1 MAQLGNTFIASE
13 IPEGS
18 DYSPLPVGDYRVEIV
33 ASELRATKA
42 GDGQYLLL
50 EMQILDGDYSGRR
63 IWDRLNLWNNNPT
76 TVEIAQRTLAS
87 ICRAVGVPSI
97 NDSEELHLRPFVAKA
112 RMTKNK
118 QGEMQNLWS
127 YRGEGDETSAPPARA
142 AQANQTASSRPA
154 PAAQAKPSGKPW
166 ERKR

>member
-1 MAQLGNTFIASE
+1 MAQLGITFDSSTV
-13 IPEGS
+13 PEGS
-18 DYSPLPVGDYRVEIV
+18 DYSPLPVGDYRVEII

-63 IWDRLNLWNNNPT
+63 IWDRLNLWNSNST

-97 NDSEELHLRPFVAKA
+97 NDSEELHQRPFIAKA

-118 QGEMQNLWS
+118 QGEMQNSWS
-127 YRGEGDETSAPPARA
+127 YRGESDETSAPPARA
-142 AQANQTASSRPA
+142 AQANQTASPRPA
-154 PAAQAKPSGKPW
+154 QAAQAKPSGKPW

>member
-1 MAQLGNTFIASE
+1 MAQLGITFDSSTV
-13 IPEGS
+13 PEGS
-18 DYSPLPVGDYRVEIV
+18 DYSPLPVGDYRVEII

-63 IWDRLNLWNNNPT
+63 IWDRLNLWNSNST

-97 NDSEELHLRPFVAKA
+97 NDSEELHQRPFIAKA

-118 QGEMQNLWS
+118 QGEMQNSWS
-127 YRGEGDETSAPPARA
+127 YRGESDETSAPPARA

-154 PAAQAKPSGKPW
+154 QAAQAKPSGKPW

>member
-1 MAQLGNTFIASE
+1 MAQLGSTFDSSTV
-13 IPEGS
+13 PEGS

-63 IWDRLNLWNNNPT
+63 IWDRLNLWNSNST

-97 NDSEELHLRPFVAKA
+97 NDSEELHLRPFIAKA

-118 QGEMQNLWS
+118 QGEMQNSWS